1 MKKVKIKN
9 EFSEKIKNLK
19 KKKNE
24 KKLPGKS

>member
-9 EFSEKIKNLK
+9 EFLDEHKRIRK
-19 KKKNE
+19 KTE

>member
-9 EFSEKIKNLK
+9 EFLDEHKRIR
-19 KKKNE
+19 KKNE